1 MCVLGIDYFFLS
13 PLHSFLIEARSE
25 LYGIF
30 CFLIF
35 VAAIIAL
42 GESNRRTA
50 LSHKRAEA
58 ELKAAN
64 ELLEQRVSE
73 RTGKL

>member
-1 MCVLGIDYFFLS
+1 VLGIDYFFLS